1 MTGRQVRPLLP
12 LRREGLHFVKRSLRT
27 LFQIL
32 KVFNALLRLME
43 DRKWNVRK
51 KNALMIIFVTYP
63 DTG

>member
-1 MTGRQVRPLLP
+1 M
-12 LRREGLHFVKRSLRT
+12 KRIRSV

-43 DRKWNVRK
+43 ERKWNVRK
-51 KNALMIIFVTYP
+51 EYDLMIIFVTYP